1 MNLTQQNS
9 MKKILCILLSVCMII
24 GLMPVISLPARAE
37 DDPNTIDWLED
48 GTARYGNGWAW
59 DGRGTLTL
67 FGAKIDAGSDDVF
80 NYDGSNINVE
90 LVGYNEVSS
99 TARFAETN
107 GTVTIQRRGLHRTA
121 SSAA

>member
-48 GTARYGNGWAW
+48 GTARYGNG
-59 DGRGTLTL
+59 
-67 FGAKIDAGSDDVF
+67 
-80 NYDGSNINVE
+80 
-90 LVGYNEVSS
+90 
-99 TARFAETN
+99 
-107 GTVTIQRRGLHRTA
+107 
-121 SSAA
+121 